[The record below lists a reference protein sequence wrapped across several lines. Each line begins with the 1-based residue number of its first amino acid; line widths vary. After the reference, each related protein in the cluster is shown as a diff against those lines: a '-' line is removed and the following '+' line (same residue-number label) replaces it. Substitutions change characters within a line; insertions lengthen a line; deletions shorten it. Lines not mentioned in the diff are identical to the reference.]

1 MPRVFVNSLADF
13 VIQGGMVTF
22 SLQDQAMRT
31 EGDRLVPRP
40 PEEVARVVMREG
52 DFAALVRFMNDRVA
66 DYEKQTGR
74 RLGSAGTGAGT

>member
-31 EGDRLVPRP
+31 EGNRLVPRP

-52 DFAALVRFMNDRVA
+52 DFAALVRYLNDRVA
-66 DYEKQTGR
+66 EYEKQTGR
-74 RLGSAGTGAGT
+74 PLGAAARGPET